1 MVYRVKD
8 AKYINGLFILA
19 ITIDGNGEGLR
30 NNIILRDENE
40 NEYFIKSIAMT
51 CGNMKETTLIVSLI
65 LQKGEIGKNL
75 YLKGIIEGVIK

>member
-1 MVYRVKD
+1 
-8 AKYINGLFILA
+8 
-19 ITIDGNGEGLR
+19 
-30 NNIILRDENE
+30 
-40 NEYFIKSIAMT
+40 MT